1 MSSTTKEREGGHEV
15 LGDRGRWY
23 QLKQR
28 SRYRDTLILV
38 LFIGQ
43 REYLDRPPQRHLYKH
58 FYI

>member
-38 LFIGQ
+38 LFIGT
-43 REYLDRPPQRHLYKH
+43 EGIPGPTSTASL
-58 FYI
+58 I